1 MAKDY
6 TDCQGSGQGAFSWFQ
21 CDESETCAA
30 QVSLDNETSTAMK
43 IRGDYIDGWARRP
56 DFLIS

>member
-43 IRGDYIDGWARRP
+43 IDGWARRP